1 MHDYRETTFLSPTY
15 CELCGGFLWGVSK
28 QGVRCIKC
36 QLVAHKSCAF
46 DLETRCPGDRG
57 LATLVANGRSE
68 QCSRG
73 FSLDNEQDDNEY
85 MRRLDS
91 MFWQQVD
98 EETKINNL
106 VSLQAEQPLSLFQT
120 LPANFMQFTAK
131 LAPLSLVHRE
141 ATDVVFWRRPL
152 KTLAAMGIYTVY
164 CLHPHLLLATPL
176 ALMIA
181 YIVFRYFSSGCYQRD
196 VSSEQPGKVT
206 SNTSIRTLSKRLGG
220 SLLGIV
226 PLGAGS
232 LPAPPTAVPCRPQ
245 SEDSGGLQQRGR
257 VRERRRSSQPAP
269 YRQISSKSSL
279 KQVDSARSH
288 DEALPPLRV
297 SADTHRA
304 GEPHRRN
311 SSSGGL
317 MSSRA
322 GSRELQRQDTSS
334 APTSPKPSV
343 LVRSPTGS
351 ETRSG
356 RVDLEALLGVAS
368 FGSTRYTENV
378 HTTQT
383 MTGAYVSLYDWVAEN
398 SHKIDWSDPAQT
410 RRVLAYC
417 IWAQVAVMVVGYWI
431 PWHWLFLAGGNAG
444 VLSMSPHVRAFSKI
458 YGVEFALYVHE
469 WIMVRWA
476 FLRHRAARAAMGKW
490 TQKLFRRC
498 SASKQ
503 CISTVQQFESPE
515 LFAQDSDDDTA
526 LNTASEARNGYITP
540 PSLLSLSSTAGSS
553 ASTLVRRTQAVSVFE
568 NQRWWLGFGWIPRL
582 GSRER
587 AKWSDESGCRR
598 FSSIKDFMPEDG
610 YEWADN
616 GSGWEIDCRWA
627 LPVRPD
633 EDGWIYTDNFWRRPA
648 AAPQAMSSY
657 TRRRRWVRKVRPA
670 RRSDTAHAASSS
682 TT

>member
-1 MHDYRETTFLSPTY
+1 MHDYRQTTFLSPTY

-28 QGVRCIKC
+28 QGVRCNKC
-36 QLVAHKSCAF
+36 RLVAHKSCAF
-46 DLETRCPGDRG
+46 ELTTRCSGDRG
-57 LATLVANGRSE
+57 LATLVANGKDR
-68 QCSRG
+68 QCNRL
-73 FSLDNEQDDNEY
+73 FSPDSNSDDNEY

-106 VSLQAEQPLSLFQT
+106 VSLHTEQPLSLFQT

-141 ATDVVFWRRPL
+141 ATDIVFWRRPL
-152 KTLAAMGIYTVY
+152 KTLAAMSVYSVY
-164 CLHPHLLLATPL
+164 CLRPHLLLATPL
-176 ALMIA
+176 TLMIA
-181 YIVFRYFSSGCYQRD
+181 YIVFGYFNSGCYQRD
-196 VSSEQPGKVT
+196 ISSEQAEQVSGW
-206 SNTSIRTLSKRLGG
+206 TLSRRLGG

-226 PLGAGS
+226 P
-232 LPAPPTAVPCRPQ
+232 
-245 SEDSGGLQQRGR
+245 SEANGLQRGR
-257 VRERRRSSQPAP
+257 VRERRRSLQPAP
-269 YRQISSKSSL
+269 YRQISSKRMG
-279 KQVDSARSH
+279 DSARSH

-297 SADTHRA
+297 SAEDA
-304 GEPHRRN
+304 GEPYRRN
-311 SSSGGL
+311 SSSSDVL
-317 MSSRA
+317 VNSRA
-322 GSRELQRQDTSS
+322 GCSELQRQETSS

-343 LVRSPTGS
+343 LVRLPTS
-351 ETRSG
+351 SDARSG
-356 RVDLEALLGVAS
+356 KVNLEALLGVAS

-383 MTGAYVSLYDWVAEN
+383 MTGTYVSLYDWVAEN
-398 SHKIDWSDPAQT
+398 SHKINWSDPAQT
-410 RRVLAYC
+410 RRVLAVC
-417 IWAQVAVMVVGYWI
+417 VWAQVAVLVVGYWV
-431 PWHWLFLAGGNAG
+431 PWHWLFLVSGNAG

-476 FLRHRAARAAMGKW
+476 FLRHRAAKMVLVKW
-490 TQKLFRRC
+490 THKLVQFCR
-498 SASKQ
+498 SKKPT
-503 CISTVQQFESPE
+503 ISTVQQFESPE
-515 LFAQDSDDDTA
+515 ILAQDSDDDDNDAA

-587 AKWSDESGCRR
+587 ARWSDESGKRR
-598 FSSIKDFMPEDG
+598 FSSIRDFMPEDG

-616 GSGWEIDCRWA
+616 GGGWEIDCRWA

-670 RRSDTAHAASSS
+670 RHPDAANTANSI
-682 TT
+682 